1 MIKIKFDK
9 NLIMNTNRTDLT
21 DEEGMLLCW
30 TQNDFSYKNRKYLFD
45 SRDNKVGYAQ
55 LNIEHDRSDL
65 YDPNDKLF
73 GSIDITNNEYKV
85 SFIDWRILA
94 DENYR
99 IVDSNGNEIMRVSEE
114 DDSYV
119 LNIHENKND
128 LNCVLCLIGLA
139 DYLKN
144 ERY

>member
-1 MIKIKFDK
+1 
-9 NLIMNTNRTDLT
+9 MNTNRTDLT

-30 TQNDFSYKNRKYLFD
+30 TQNDFSYKNRKYLYD

-99 IVDSNGNEIMRVSEE
+99 IVDSNGNEIMRVIE
-114 DDSYV
+114 DDDYYV

>member
-30 TQNDFSYKNRKYLFD
+30 TQNDFSYKNRKYLYD

-99 IVDSNGNEIMRVSEE
+99 IVDSNGNEIMRVIE
-114 DDSYV
+114 DDDYYV

>member
-30 TQNDFSYKNRKYLFD
+30 TQNDFSYKNRKYLYD

-99 IVDSNGNEIMRVSEE
+99 IVDSDGNEIMRVSEE